1 MRLTTLF
8 LRYDCYEIY
17 IVGTY
22 PAEDIRERWSIPSN
36 ILRLKWSFPAEDI
49 RLKKERK

>member
-22 PAEDIRERWSIPSN
+22 PAEDIRERC
-36 ILRLKWSFPAEDI
+36 RAAENG
-49 RLKKERK
+49 